1 MTSGEFFFFE
11 AERGGESSLSFPL
24 LVLFGRPIAH
34 FVLALVLVLVLA
46 LRRRERERE
55 REKKL
60 NLFATKKTS
69 KTNSKKK
76 GNPAEKQFH
85 ECIGAYAPV
94 DNVVPGAKYPTI
106 LVTAGLHD
114 PRVGY
119 WEPAKVKMN
128 KKTKCFFRFFFRFR
142 FFFAQKV
149 TYFQKIYKNTKNI
162 QWVARIRELGKPRG
176 PVIFKCDLGAGH
188 FSKSGRFDRLS
199 EVALEHGF
207 LLKTFGLLRAERKV
221 KKSK

>member
-1 MTSGEFFFFE
+1 MVSFFFLRRKEVGRALSLFLFLFSLDV
-11 AERGGESSLSFPL
+11 RLHISFSLSFSFSFWL
-24 LVLFGRPIAH
+24 CG
-34 FVLALVLVLVLA
+34 
-46 LRRRERERE
+46 EERE
-55 REKKL
+55 REKEKKNSIFSQQKKL
-60 NLFATKKTS
+60 QKQTPKKR
-69 KTNSKKK
+69 